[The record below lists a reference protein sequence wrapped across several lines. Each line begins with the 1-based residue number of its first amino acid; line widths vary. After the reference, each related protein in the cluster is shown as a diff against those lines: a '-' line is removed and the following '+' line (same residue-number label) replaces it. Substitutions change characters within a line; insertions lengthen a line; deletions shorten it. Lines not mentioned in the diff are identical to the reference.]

1 MDNQGQQAIDLQQF
15 WHEAST
21 ILERVV
27 TSQAEAIRL
36 AATLCA
42 ESLVNDG
49 VLHAYGTGHSR
60 AFAMELAGRA
70 GGLVP
75 VNRIDL
81 ADLALYAGW
90 SLERVTQDDIE
101 RDLAAG
107 EQILACYRI
116 EPHDCFIISSQSGI
130 NAAVVEVAQRIKAHG
145 HALIAVTALDHTQQ
159 ATPRHPSG
167 KKLYELADVI
177 IDSCS
182 PFGDALLS
190 LPNGGKACAIS
201 SLSGALI
208 GQMLTAEII
217 NALLARGIDP
227 PVYISYNVPGGIERG
242 EQLRQQYLGRIR

>member
-1 MDNQGQQAIDLQQF
+1 MDDAGQQMIDLRQF
-15 WHEAST
+15 WQAASA
-21 ILERVV
+21 ILECVV
-27 TSQAEAIRL
+27 ASQADRLRL

-42 ESLVNDG
+42 DSLAQNG

-90 SLERVTQDDIE
+90 PLERVAQDDIE
-101 RDLAAG
+101 RDLTAG
-107 EQILACYRI
+107 EQILSCYRI

-145 HALIAVTALDHTQQ
+145 HPLIAVTALNHTRQV
-159 ATPRHPSG
+159 APRHPSG
-167 KKLYELADVI
+167 KKLYELADVV

-182 PFGDALLS
+182 PFGDALVP